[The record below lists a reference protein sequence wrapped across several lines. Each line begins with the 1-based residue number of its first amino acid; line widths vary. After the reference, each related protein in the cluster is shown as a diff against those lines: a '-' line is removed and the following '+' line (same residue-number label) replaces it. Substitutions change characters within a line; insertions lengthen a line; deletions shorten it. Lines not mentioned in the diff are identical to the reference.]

1 MLSAFIV
8 SICMNQP
15 PSTTIDFKD
24 AVFTIQTSGGVE
36 KVKLAADSGTTPG
49 KFDFTDQGTRVYF
62 DGNKLTVRKGKYARS
77 TQFPDI
83 PTSPRLFSKEQIQ
96 ETVQTIESGAMSRAA
111 SAITGYELLGNSLVL
126 MLRWNAHG
134 KPAFEALVSF
144 DLSAAQPWFKVL
156 YKMPGISL
164 TPVATKVSDELF
176 VEGGRLGSIGRQGER
191 WGLSTWD
198 LQEQFIRFFPMGNGL
213 ARYSIPDK
221 DIKRV
226 LFVERTEYGTWLAGS
241 VELNTLDRTDVAES
255 RDKVSFVSAEPAILR
270 IDSTQ
275 SCRIRYADSG
285 LEQQFAP
292 WTAAR
297 LTKAGLLT
305 WRAAQA
311 PTNAVLYA
319 KDSWK
324 PVAEW
329 AAAAKPGS

>member
-1 MLSAFIV
+1 MSQV
-8 SICMNQP
+8 P
-15 PSTTIDFKD
+15 TTTIDFKN
-24 AVFTIQTSGGVE
+24 AVFTIQTAAGRE
-36 KVKLAADSGTTPG
+36 KVNVSGETATAPA
-49 KFDFTDQGTRVYF
+49 KFDFTDQGAHVYF
-62 DGNKLTVRKGKYARS
+62 DGNKLTVRKGKYTRS

-96 ETVQTIESGAMSRAA
+96 ETVQTIQSGAMSRAA
-111 SAITGYELLGNSLVL
+111 AAITGYELLGNSLVL
-126 MLRWNAHG
+126 MLRWNAQG

-156 YKMPGISL
+156 YKMPGIS
-164 TPVATKVSDELF
+164 TAPTGTKVADELF

-198 LQEQFIRFFPMGNGL
+198 LQEQFIRFFPMGTGL

-241 VELNTLDRTDVAES
+241 VEMTSLDRTDIAES

-275 SCRIRYADSG
+275 SCRIRYADTG

-297 LTKAGLLT
+297 FTKAGLLT
-305 WRAAQA
+305 WKPAAT
-311 PTNAVLYA
+311 PTSATLYA
-319 KDSWK
+319 RDTWK

-329 AAAAKPGS
+329 ASTK